1 MNDKNHHD
9 AKQKI
14 ADLAEKH
21 FQAKHANH
29 KEQELGEEQESENS
43 AAANA
48 KVSEDLQEMEKEVTE
63 LRDALNDAQ
72 KKVDEN
78 WQTALRFRAD
88 IDNVRRQAERDIS
101 NAHKFSLEKF
111 ANGLL
116 PIIDSLESGIS
127 NIENDPKA
135 MEDNKYKS
143 ICEGMQMT
151 HKMFMD
157 TLAKFNVA
165 VIDPLGQPFD
175 PQWHEAM
182 TMQPDA
188 SVAPGTVL
196 LVPQKGYRL
205 NDRLLRPARV
215 IVSKAD

>member
-1 MNDKNHHD
+1 MNDKNHND

-21 FQAKHANH
+21 FQAKQANS
-29 KEQELGEEQESENS
+29 KQIQDEESENS
-43 AAANA
+43 EAANA
-48 KVSEDLQEMEKEVTE
+48 KVSADLAEMEKEVTE

-88 IDNVRRQAERDIS
+88 IDNVRRQAERDVA

-111 ANGLL
+111 ANNLL
-116 PIIDSLESGIS
+116 PIIDSLESGIA
-127 NIENDPKA
+127 NIESDPKA
-135 MEDNKYKS
+135 LEDSKYKS
-143 ICEGMQMT
+143 ICDGMHMT
-151 HKMFMD
+151 QKMFMD
-157 TLAKFNVA
+157 TLARFNVA

-188 SVAPGTVL
+188 SVPPGTVL
-196 LVPQKGYRL
+196 MVPQKGYRL
-205 NDRLLRPARV
+205 HDRLLRPARV